1 MNTVLA
7 VDVGG
12 TNIRLAIVSDK
23 GEILKAVSMPARLSK
38 QDISAEELLS
48 TLASAFLGF
57 LDNKTNVA
65 AIGIGFPGFF
75 IGNSGVLSSS
85 PNLPLL
91 KEINLSKA
99 LSNTLGLPVVVQNDA
114 LCATIGEHRFGAG
127 MGRSNMIHITL
138 GTGVG
143 AGLILNN
150 LPYTGEGGMAME
162 FGHLC
167 INPDNHAR
175 VCGCGNSG
183 CLEAYASASAVVSI
197 FKEKSGVQMEAKEIY
212 QHSLNGNKQAEA
224 VLHAA
229 GAYLGMAIAEA
240 VKILDIRYITIS
252 GGLSGAWSILYPVLM
267 KHLNY
272 RVTPPLKGKITVVC
286 SQLDDKA
293 GLLGAAALAF
303 DIKQLR

>member
-150 LPYTGEGGMAME
+150 LPYTGEGGM
-162 FGHLC
+162 
-167 INPDNHAR
+167 
-175 VCGCGNSG
+175 
-183 CLEAYASASAVVSI
+183 
-197 FKEKSGVQMEAKEIY
+197 
-212 QHSLNGNKQAEA
+212 
-224 VLHAA
+224 
-229 GAYLGMAIAEA
+229 
-240 VKILDIRYITIS
+240 
-252 GGLSGAWSILYPVLM
+252 
-267 KHLNY
+267 
-272 RVTPPLKGKITVVC
+272 
-286 SQLDDKA
+286 
-293 GLLGAAALAF
+293 
-303 DIKQLR
+303 

>member
-1 MNTVLA
+1 MISVLA

-12 TNIRLAIVSDK
+12 TNLRLAIVNDK
-23 GEILKAVSMPARLSK
+23 GELLKAVSTPAHFSK

-48 TLASAFLGF
+48 TLASAFHDF
-57 LDNKTNVA
+57 LDNKVNVA

-75 IGNSGVLSSS
+75 LGNSGVLSSS

-91 KEINLSKA
+91 KEVDLSKA
-99 LSNTLGLPVVVQNDA
+99 LSSTIGLPVAVQNDA
-114 LCATIGEHRFGAG
+114 LCAAIGEHRFGAG

-167 INPDNHAR
+167 INSDDHAR
-175 VCGCGNSG
+175 VCGCGNIG
-183 CLEAYASASAVVSI
+183 CLEAYASASAIVSQ
-197 FKEKSGVQMEAKEIY
+197 FEEKSGVQMEAKEIY

-224 VLHAA
+224 VLLTA
-229 GAYLGMAIAEA
+229 GAYLGTAIAE
-240 VKILDIRYITIS
+240 VVNILDIRYITIS
-252 GGLSGAWSILYPVLM
+252 GGLSGAWSILHPVLM
-267 KHLNY
+267 KHLNS
-272 RVTPPLKGKITVVC
+272 RVIPPLKGKITVVR

-303 DIKQLR
+303 DIT